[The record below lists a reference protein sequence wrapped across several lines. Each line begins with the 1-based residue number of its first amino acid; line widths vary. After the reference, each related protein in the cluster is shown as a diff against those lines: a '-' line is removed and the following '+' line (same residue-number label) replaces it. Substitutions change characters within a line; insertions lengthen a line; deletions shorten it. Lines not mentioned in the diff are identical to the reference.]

1 MVETYDSMEGKRW
14 RKEEEVGRKEGKEVK
29 EENEEEKEESL
40 QVKQASSEVS
50 LQVKQASSEVN
61 GIPVLVYVHLLTVC
75 QSGPRGPT
83 RNTNVTGSVK
93 LPNTKLC
100 VICHS
105 FCCTIPYTVLLTQ
118 YHTLYY

>member
-29 EENEEEKEESL
+29 EENEEEKEE
-40 QVKQASSEVS
+40 S

-100 VICHS
+100 VVCHS